1 MSPTILLTAALA
13 IGGAEAEQAAQP
25 AAKGKW
31 LIVYAEEG
39 GKRNNAWEQKVATF
53 DGKNLTYKADGKERS
68 VHLSFGP
75 RQTVKATM
83 AGGSDGEQGSK
94 KKSFT
99 GVYIAAQDYVCIS
112 LKHGKGRKK
121 AEADEEKGHSS
132 GDFILILRRQRKG

>member
-25 AAKGKW
+25 GVKGKW

-68 VHLSFGP
+68 VHLAFGAH
-75 RQTVKATM
+75 QTIKATM
-83 AGGSDGEQGSK
+83 AGASDEDKEGGSK

-99 GVYIAAQDYVCIS
+99 GVY
-112 LKHGKGRKK
+112 
-121 AEADEEKGHSS
+121 
-132 GDFILILRRQRKG
+132 